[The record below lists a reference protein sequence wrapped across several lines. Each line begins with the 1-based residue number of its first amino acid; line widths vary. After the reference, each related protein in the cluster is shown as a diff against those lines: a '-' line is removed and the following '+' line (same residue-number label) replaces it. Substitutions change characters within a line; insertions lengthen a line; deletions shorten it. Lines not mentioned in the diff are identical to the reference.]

1 MADKNLT
8 NKIFDNIAA
17 GFADVQKDISDAKK
31 AIEAAGVPSSGTT
44 KNLSEEIA
52 KIQTKVTDDIKESG
66 NIEGFGGGTMDFT
79 DNKSVFNLSLIHI

>member
-8 NKIFDNIAA
+8 TKIFDNIAA

-44 KNLSEEIA
+44 KNLSCIMT
-52 KIQTKVTDDIKESG
+52 I
-66 NIEGFGGGTMDFT
+66 
-79 DNKSVFNLSLIHI
+79 